1 MESSALLGRG
11 GGGGGHMSGAR
22 DQSPVSSATPRP
34 EHGHT
39 ATSVRYFQLTARK
52 YLTSIRVSYLDAVLI
67 LILCW

>member
-1 MESSALLGRG
+1 MESSALLGRGGG

-39 ATSVRYFQLTARK
+39 AARYFQLTARK